1 MDNISIELIR
11 DITKKITIKHGQSEL
26 VAGKITKWIES
37 LMNGTES
44 IDKKEDVHD
53 RLRIILKDIEVND
66 ED

>member
-11 DITKKITIKHGQSEL
+11 DITRKITSKHGQDDA
-26 VAGKITKWIES
+26 VATKITKWIES

-44 IDKKEDVHD
+44 IERKEDVHD
-53 RLRIILKDIEVND
+53 WLRIILKDIEVTD